1 MIPHDKR
8 IRFIK
13 MIWPLSVG
21 FFYWGG
27 GGVGTL
33 PGLMIYI
40 PFDALINHV
49 ETRFKRFRVGIVS
62 LIPELFLSFE
72 GKGMVG
78 ALLDVTT
85 DKD

>member
-1 MIPHDKR
+1 MATFR
-8 IRFIK
+8 CFFFI
-13 MIWPLSVG
+13 
-21 FFYWGG
+21 GG
-27 GGVGTL
+27 EGVGTL

-49 ETRFKRFRVGIVS
+49 ETRFKRFRVGIVY

-72 GKGMVG
+72 GKWMVG